1 ESLLLAAAG
10 SALGLLGAVWV
21 IEALRILAPEGMPR
35 LDEIAVGPR
44 VAGFAVA
51 LGIVTSLSF
60 GLAPA
65 LRASRVD
72 IAQTLRGARSG
83 RRRDRRVRDSLVI
96 AQIAL
101 ATVLLVG
108 AGLMMRS
115 FLRLQSSDPGFEPAS
130 VVAVPLQL

>member
-1 ESLLLAAAG
+1 GCLNLANLLLARSTTRETEIGVRAALGASRGRIVRQLLTESLLLAAAG

-60 GLAPA
+60 GLA
-65 LRASRVD
+65 
-72 IAQTLRGARSG
+72 
-83 RRRDRRVRDSLVI
+83 
-96 AQIAL
+96 
-101 ATVLLVG
+101 
-108 AGLMMRS
+108 
-115 FLRLQSSDPGFEPAS
+115 
-130 VVAVPLQL
+130 